1 MDKRP
6 ATKAPSSSPVPG
18 DRITICLVEDD
29 SRIRWGLAAILQEE
43 PDFECIGEFASAEE
57 ALKHVPNLKPKVVI
71 MDVNLPGMS
80 GIDCVQRLTACE
92 NPPQVVMLTVRQ
104 DSEIIFASLAAGACG
119 YLLKPPT
126 ASQLVDAVRDVF
138 AGGAPMTASIA
149 RRVAQSFKK
158 QAAKNPELQSL
169 SPREMEVLELLA
181 KGFAYKEVAADL
193 EISYSTVQRHIE
205 SIYRKLHVHS
215 RTHAVTKFLGA

>member
-1 MDKRP
+1 MKKEFPTTHSPIKDP
-6 ATKAPSSSPVPG
+6 ADGK
-18 DRITICLVEDD
+18 ITIGIVEDD
-29 SRIRWGLAAILQEE
+29 SRIRWGLEAILQEE
-43 PDFECIGEFASAEE
+43 PDFECVGQFASAEE
-57 ALKHVPNLKPKVVI
+57 ALKHLPVLKPKVVI

-80 GIDCVQRLTACE
+80 GIDCVRILTAGE
-92 NPPQVVMLTVRQ
+92 NPPQVIMLTVRQ

-126 ASQLVDAVRDVF
+126 AGQLVEAVRDVF

-158 QAAKNPELQSL
+158 EETKNPELQSL
-169 SPREMEVLELLA
+169 SPREVEVLELLA
-181 KGFAYKEVAADL
+181 KGFAYKEVAGDL
-193 EISYSTVQRHIE
+193 NISYSTVQRHIE

>member
-1 MDKRP
+1 MVENPHKSADPKL
-6 ATKAPSSSPVPG
+6 G
-18 DRITICLVEDD
+18 ERITISIVEDD
-29 SRIRWGLAAILQEE
+29 SRIRWGLEAILQEE
-43 PDFECIGEFASAEE
+43 PDFECVGQFASAEE
-57 ALKHVPNLKPKVVI
+57 ALKHLPVLKPKVVI
-71 MDVNLPGMS
+71 MDVNLPSMS
-80 GIDCVQRLTACE
+80 GIDCVRHLTACE
-92 NPPQVVMLTVRQ
+92 NPPQVIMLTVRQ

-126 ASQLVDAVRDVF
+126 ASQLVAAVRDVF

-158 QAAKNPELQSL
+158 QETKNPELNSL
-169 SPREMEVLELLA
+169 SPREVEVLELLA
-181 KGFAYKEVAADL
+181 KGFAYKEVAGDL
-193 EISYSTVQRHIE
+193 NISYSTVQRHIE

>member
-1 MDKRP
+1 MKQESP
-6 ATKAPSSSPVPG
+6 TAPSTPEPAADG
-18 DRITICLVEDD
+18 KITIGIVEDD
-29 SRIRWGLAAILQEE
+29 SRIRWGLEAILQEE
-43 PDFECIGEFASAEE
+43 PDFECVGQFASGEE
-57 ALKHVPNLKPKVVI
+57 ALKHLPMLKPKVVI

-80 GIDCVQRLTACE
+80 GIDCVRQLTACG
-92 NPPQVVMLTVRQ
+92 NPPQVIMLTVRQ
-104 DSEIIFASLAAGACG
+104 DSEIIFASLAAGAFG

-158 QAAKNPELQSL
+158 EETKNAEINSL
-169 SPREMEVLELLA
+169 TPREVEVLELLA

-193 EISYSTVQRHIE
+193 NISYSTVQRHIE

>member
-1 MDKRP
+1 MDKK
-6 ATKAPSSSPVPG
+6 TSTTSPVSG
-18 DRITICLVEDD
+18 HSAGGKITIGIVEDD
-29 SRIRWGLAAILQEE
+29 SRIRWGLSAILQEE
-43 PDFECIGEFASAEE
+43 PDFECVGEFASAEE
-57 ALKHVPNLKPKVVI
+57 ALKHLPQLKPKVVI

-80 GIDCVQRLTACE
+80 GIDCVQRLTAQE
-92 NPPQVVMLTVRQ
+92 NPPQVIMLTVRQ

-138 AGGAPMTASIA
+138 SGGAPMTASIA

-158 QAAKNPELQSL
+158 QEMKNPELQSL
-169 SPREMEVLELLA
+169 SPREVEVLELLS

-215 RTHAVTKFLGA
+215 RTQAVTKFLGA

>member
-1 MDKRP
+1 MAEK
-6 ATKAPSSSPVPG
+6 PSSPTLSSGPPPG
-18 DRITICLVEDD
+18 EKITIGIVEDD
-29 SRIRWGLAAILQEE
+29 SRIRAGLSAILKEE
-43 PDFECIGEFASAEE
+43 PDFDCVAEFASAEE
-57 ALKHVPNLKPKVVI
+57 ALKHLPELRPKVVI

-80 GIDCVQRLTACE
+80 GIECVRRLTSGE
-92 NPPQVVMLTVRQ
+92 DPPQVIMLTVRQ

-138 AGGAPMTASIA
+138 FGGAPMTASIA
-149 RRVAQSFKK
+149 RRVAQSFRK
-158 QAAKNPELQSL
+158 QETKTPETYSL
-169 SPREMEVLELLA
+169 TPREVEVLELLA

-193 EISYSTVQRHIE
+193 NISYSTVQRHIE

>member
-1 MDKRP
+1 MKKESP
-6 ATKAPSSSPVPG
+6 TPSSSPKHAAG
-18 DRITICLVEDD
+18 GKITIGIVEDD
-29 SRIRWGLAAILQEE
+29 SRIRWGLEAILREE
-43 PDFECIGEFASAEE
+43 PDFECVGQFASGEE
-57 ALKHVPNLKPKVVI
+57 ALKHLPQLKPKVVI

-80 GIDCVQRLTACE
+80 GIDCVRQLTACE
-92 NPPQVVMLTVRQ
+92 NPPQVIMLTVRQ

-158 QAAKNPELQSL
+158 QETKNPEIESL
-169 SPREMEVLELLA
+169 TPREVEVLELLA

>member
-1 MDKRP
+1 MKKEAPTLSSAAEHP
-6 ATKAPSSSPVPG
+6 ADGK
-18 DRITICLVEDD
+18 ITIGIVEDD

-43 PDFECIGEFASAEE
+43 PDFECVGQFASGEE
-57 ALKHVPNLKPKVVI
+57 AIKHLPMLKPKVVI

-80 GIDCVQRLTACE
+80 GIDCVRQLTACE
-92 NPPQVVMLTVRQ
+92 NPPQVIMLTVRQ

-126 ASQLVDAVRDVF
+126 AGQLIEAVRDVF

-158 QAAKNPELQSL
+158 EETKNPELQNL
-169 SPREMEVLELLA
+169 SPREVEVLELLA

-193 EISYSTVQRHIE
+193 NISYSTVQRHIE

>member
-1 MDKRP
+1 MAARP
-6 ATKAPSSSPVPG
+6 TPALLSSDPAP
-18 DRITICLVEDD
+18 REKITIGIVEDD
-29 SRIRWGLAAILQEE
+29 WRIRCGLSAILQEE
-43 PDFECIGEFASAEE
+43 PDFECVGEFASSEE
-57 ALKHVPNLKPKVVI
+57 ALKHLPKLNPKVVI

-80 GIDCVQRLTACE
+80 GIECVQQLTAGA
-92 NPPQVVMLTVRQ
+92 NPPQVIMLTVRQ

-138 AGGAPMTASIA
+138 FGGAPMTASIA

-158 QAAKNPELQSL
+158 QQTKTPDTSILT
-169 SPREMEVLELLA
+169 PREVEVLELLA

-193 EISYSTVQRHIE
+193 LISYSTVQRHIE

-215 RTHAVTKFLGA
+215 RTHAVNKFLGT

>member
-1 MDKRP
+1 MTESSTATPRASGP
-6 ATKAPSSSPVPG
+6 ASG
-18 DRITICLVEDD
+18 REITIGIVEDD
-29 SRIRWGLAAILQEE
+29 SRIRAGLSAILQEE
-43 PDFECIGEFASAEE
+43 PDFDCVGQFASAED
-57 ALKHVPNLKPKVVI
+57 ALKHLPALKPKVVI

-80 GIDCVQRLTACE
+80 GIECVQRLTAGE
-92 NPPQVVMLTVRQ
+92 DPPQVIMLTVRQ

-126 ASQLVDAVRDVF
+126 AGQLVDAVRDVF
-138 AGGAPMTASIA
+138 FGGAPMTASIA

-158 QAAKNPELQSL
+158 QETKTPEIHSL
-169 SPREMEVLELLA
+169 TPREVEVLELLA

-193 EISYSTVQRHIE
+193 SISYSTVQRHIE

-215 RTHAVTKFLGA
+215 RTHAVTKFLGV

>member
-1 MDKRP
+1 
-6 ATKAPSSSPVPG
+6 
-18 DRITICLVEDD
+18 
-29 SRIRWGLAAILQEE
+29 
-43 PDFECIGEFASAEE
+43 
-57 ALKHVPNLKPKVVI
+57 

-80 GIDCVQRLTACE
+80 GIECVRQLTAGD
-92 NPPQVVMLTVRQ
+92 NPPQVIMLTVRK

-138 AGGAPMTASIA
+138 FGGAPMTASIA

-158 QAAKNPELQSL
+158 QETKTPETYSL
-169 SPREMEVLELLA
+169 TPREVQVLELLA
-181 KGFAYKEVAADL
+181 KGFSYKEVSADL
-193 EISYSTVQRHIE
+193 LISYSTVQRHIE

-215 RTHAVTKFLGA
+215 RAHAVNKFLGA